1 MKTDQVTEA
10 HHARVAYVYLRQSS
24 TQQVLHHT
32 ESQRRQRGLVQR
44 AMALGWRSDR
54 TVLIDEDLGQSAGRT
69 GQRSGFERLL
79 GEVAI
84 GKVGFILFAG
94 GLAYFQGESQLVPSA
109 RHLRGHPYADW
120 RDLPGLWEAPTTRAQ
135 DKKRLIRCL
144 VAQVVVCVPEEDA
157 PLKADVH
164 WVGGEVTCIQ
174 VSKGRTGG
182 HRYVTEAEIVELVR
196 SRYQVLWDELTR
208 EEEFPSADMWR
219 IGRRIERLND
229 LGFDVDELDIVTD
242 FDGDSVRIQP
252 KVVELGHHCR
262 ELLGLVGMN
271 AEEAQARRILNDIAA
286 YTAHYDLGRED
297 RSLVAN
303 RWMTRIFE
311 PIMAMIPPAARG
323 KLEPAEIFHEILEHR
338 WYLSEDAGQE
348 VAIFDAARDY
358 IDTELSRRPEEA
370 VAIPGSSPAGSP

>member
-196 SRYQVLWDELTR
+196 RLA
-208 EEEFPSADMWR
+208 EEFSDEQIAR
-219 IGRRIERLND
+219 ILHRRRLKTSKGLAFNAKR
-229 LGFDVDELDIVTD
+229 VTNLRYTHQIPGHTCAVLEED
-242 FDGDSVRIQP
+242 HVYT
-252 KVVELGHHCR
+252 VEHAA
-262 ELLGLVGMN
+262 ELLGVTRGTVVRWIELGLLKASQILPGAPWRVQVSESDRHRLAAADAPTGWLPLKGAAHALGVSQQTVVEKLKRSELAGVRVRVG
-271 AEEAQARRILNDIAA
+271 ARTAWRIPLWRG
-286 YTAHYDLGRED
+286 HDLD
-297 RSLVAN
+297 R
-303 RWMTRIFE
+303 IY
-311 PIMAMIPPAARG
+311 
-323 KLEPAEIFHEILEHR
+323 H
-338 WYLSEDAGQE
+338 
-348 VAIFDAARDY
+348 
-358 IDTELSRRPEEA
+358 
-370 VAIPGSSPAGSP
+370 